1 MASASEKAIREAVIA
16 RCREHWPEG
25 RIIHE
30 LAIGGCR
37 ADLAVV
43 TKAHV
48 FAFEIKSERDTLTRL
63 ESQFRF
69 FDACTH
75 GCIVVAHE
83 KWFEEFTYNN
93 GSRGVRPGELLKEY
107 DHRSLGLWAYP
118 EPAPGYWQTER
129 HRWRKPGREYH
140 FDELKQ
146 PRAASLLGI
155 LLREE
160 LTIEAR
166 RHGIPFKSRWPVT
179 PIISAMAYGMTG
191 RQVAEA
197 VCRQLRA
204 RTFAAADDP
213 IFEGLAA

>member
-1 MASASEKAIREAVIA
+1 MASASEKVIREAVVA

-43 TKAHV
+43 TKTHV
-48 FAFEIKSERDTLTRL
+48 FAFEIKSDRDTLSRL
-63 ESQFRF
+63 ASQFNVF
-69 FDACTH
+69 HGCTH
-75 GCIVVAHE
+75 GCFVVAHE
-83 KWFEEFTYNN
+83 RWFEQFTYNN
-93 GSRGVRPGELLKEY
+93 GSPGFRPGELLNEY
-107 DHRSLGLWAYP
+107 DHRALGLWAFP
-118 EPAPGYWQTER
+118 ESPHGDWQTER
-129 HRWRKPGREYH
+129 YRWRKPGRDYR
-140 FDELKQ
+140 FDQYSQ

-160 LTIEAR
+160 LVLEAR
-166 RHGIPFKSRWPVT
+166 RHGVPFKSRWPVT

-191 RQVAEA
+191 REVSEA

-204 RTFAAADDP
+204 RTFAAADAP
-213 IFEGLAA
+213 IFEGTGA